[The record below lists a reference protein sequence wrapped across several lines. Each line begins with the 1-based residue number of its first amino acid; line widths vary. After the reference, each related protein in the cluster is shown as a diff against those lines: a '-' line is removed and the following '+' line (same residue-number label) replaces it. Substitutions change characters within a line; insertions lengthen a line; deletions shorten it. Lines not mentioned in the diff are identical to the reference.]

1 MKHRGVNKQKKN
13 IQIMDNNMVL
23 DNNITDLGYLIFSG
37 LLLSFALYYWIRSND
52 NVIYYQITEVLRNED
67 GENAI
72 IDSDSDTDTDT
83 DTDTEVES
91 DIESTSDNES
101 ILDVDIIDLD
111 LFFMPNVDFDVC
123 SIYELKFFE
132 ISSIF
137 YREIAEKFITDEEL
151 IELISLF
158 TKAELATNWINDYLH
173 HIISLF

>member
-1 MKHRGVNKQKKN
+1 MNN
-13 IQIMDNNMVL
+13 MLLIDNNL
-23 DNNITDLGYLIFSG
+23 TDLGYLIASG
-37 LLLSFALYYWIRSND
+37 LLLSFSLYYWIRSND

-67 GENAI
+67 NENIEAI
-72 IDSDSDTDTDT
+72 IDSDSDS

-91 DIESTSDNES
+91 DIQSTSDNES
-101 ILDVDIIDLD
+101 ILDLDIIDLD

-137 YREIAEKFITDEEL
+137 YREIAEKLITDEEL
-151 IELISLF
+151 IELLSLF

-173 HIISLF
+173 HLISLF